1 MIKLTKNIK
10 DEYTN
15 GKIQDLFAE
24 VDAVLQKRQS
34 INERYLRG
42 ISSTSPGSEGNV
54 QVFFEK
60 FITDLAAGYLSGDIT
75 YNAEIIDESEE
86 PAYRLLHP
94 SHTQPLDPDTA
105 AQMKYIITSI
115 SSKNDD
121 PTVLKALF
129 HDAVL
134 YGAAYERQLDLLNTP
149 ATTEVDAN
157 KSNTSTASTVTT
169 VTTNTTTSTTSAED
183 PNYTY
188 YPLSALNTV
197 ALFPTDISDAQQ
209 QNAVA
214 LITVYTLDSRNSDD
228 NQEHTL
234 YYCIEC
240 NPYTNYYGTSIYDK
254 TTNQDA
260 TSEYKTKI
268 VLKDEKPSTHNIPTF
283 SVFEPDPQI
292 SIIDPIISLVSN
304 YEEIMNNLN
313 NLYHYNDADAKLKIS
328 GYRPENPLTI
338 PNPDFDP
345 EQPISSSNPEK
356 ILNPARELEDQYLID
371 SKTFYVQE
379 GGDVGWL
386 LKEIH
391 AEDATKYLKY
401 YVDSIFQISGIPNTA
416 DSAFNS
422 GDMNASAI
430 DRKFYTMALMLDD
443 VRQGVTTLIKH
454 RWANFFA
461 RINLISP
468 IHYNIDDIS
477 IEIGTNLPSMTDET
491 INQQLALNGILSQKT
506 LLSNLGYDYAT
517 EKKNKEEETE
527 IPYATVTPDTNFVS
541 PNDVDTLSSATENT
555 PSEKTSTASTTA
567 SQTNNQIEA
576 RTQNKTPAVKDR
588 TKNIKKTQTREG
600 RPTK

>member
-15 GKIQDLFAE
+15 GKIQDLFSE
-24 VDAVLQKRQS
+24 IDNVLQKRQS

-42 ISSTSPGSEGNV
+42 ITSTSTSSGGDV
-54 QVFFEK
+54 QILFEK
-60 FITDLAAGYLSGDIT
+60 FITDLAAGYLSGEIT
-75 YNAEIIDESEE
+75 YNAEIVDESEE

-94 SHTQPLDPDTA
+94 SNTSPLDPDTA
-105 AQMKYIITSI
+105 AQLKYIITTL

-121 PTVLKALF
+121 KTVLKALF

-134 YGAAYERQLDLLNTP
+134 YGAAYERQLDLINTP
-149 ATTEVDAN
+149 N
-157 KSNTSTASTVTT
+157 SNGEETGST
-169 VTTNTTTSTTSAED
+169 ND

-209 QNAVA
+209 QKAVA
-214 LITVYTLDSRNSDD
+214 LVSVYTLDARNSED

-240 NPYTNYYGTSIYDK
+240 NPYTNNYSTSIYDK
-254 TTNQDA
+254 TTNEDQ
-260 TSEYKTKI
+260 TSKYKTI
-268 VLKDEKPSTHNIPTF
+268 ITLKDEKPATHNIPTF
-283 SVFEPDPQI
+283 SVFEPDPQV
-292 SIIDPIISLVSN
+292 SIIDPIISLVTN
-304 YEEIMNNLN
+304 YEEIMNNIN
-313 NLYHYNDADAKLKIS
+313 NLYHYNDTDAKLKIS
-328 GYRPENPLTI
+328 GYKPENPLTI

-345 EQPISSSNPEK
+345 TLAVSKSNPDT
-356 ILNPARELEDQYLID
+356 ILNPARIIEDQYLEQ
-371 SKTFYVQE
+371 SKTFFVQE
-379 GGDVGWL
+379 GGDVSWL

-401 YVDSIFQISGIPNTA
+401 YVDSIFQISGIPNTSDA
-416 DSAFNS
+416 AFNS

-443 VRQGVTTLIKH
+443 VKQGVTTLIKH
-454 RWANFFA
+454 RWANFFS

-468 IHYNIDDIS
+468 TKYNVDDIT
-477 IEIGTNLPSMTDET
+477 IEIGTNLPSMTDEN

-527 IPYATVTPDTNFVS
+527 IPYDTVAPDTNFVS
-541 PNDVDTLSSATENT
+541 PNDVETTDATT
-555 PSEKTSTASTTA
+555 QKTSTASTTA

-576 RTQNKTPAVKDR
+576 KIQNKSKPVKDK
-588 TKNIKKTQTREG
+588 TKNIKNVSSREG

>member
-105 AQMKYIITSI
+105 AQMKYLITAI

-134 YGAAYERQLDLLNTP
+134 YGAAYERQLDLVNTQ
-149 ATTEVDAN
+149 ATTEVDVEAQ
-157 KSNTSTASTVTT
+157 NTSQ
-169 VTTNTTTSTTSAED
+169 ND

-214 LITVYTLDSRNSDD
+214 LITVYTLDSRNSED

-240 NPYTNYYGTSIYDK
+240 NPYTNFYGTSIYDK

-260 TSEYKTKI
+260 TSQYKTKI
-268 VLKDEKPSTHNIPTF
+268 TLKEEKPSTHNIPTF

-345 EQPISSSNPEK
+345 NQPISSSNPEK

-461 RINLISP
+461 RINLVSP
-468 IHYNIDDIS
+468 THYNVDDIT

-541 PNDVDTLSSATENT
+541 PNDVDSLSSTTGTQT
-555 PSEKTSTASTTA
+555 PSQKTSTTSTTD

-576 RTQNKTPAVKDR
+576 RTQNKSQPVKDR
-588 TKNIKKTQTREG
+588 TNNIKKTQTREG

>member
-94 SHTQPLDPDTA
+94 SNTKPLDPDTA
-105 AQMKYIITSI
+105 AQMKYIITSL

-121 PTVLKALF
+121 PTVLKQLF

-134 YGAAYERQLDLLNTP
+134 YGAAYERQLDLVNTP
-149 ATTEVDAN
+149 ATTEVD
-157 KSNTSTASTVTT
+157 TASTSQ
-169 VTTNTTTSTTSAED
+169 ND

-214 LITVYTLDSRNSDD
+214 LITVYTLDSRNSED

-240 NPYTNYYGTSIYDK
+240 NPYTNFYGTSIYDK

-260 TSEYKTKI
+260 TSQYKTKI
-268 VLKDEKPSTHNIPTF
+268 TLKEEKPSTHNIPTF
-283 SVFEPDPQI
+283 SVFEPDPQV

-461 RINLISP
+461 RINLVSP
-468 IHYNIDDIS
+468 THYNVDDIN

-517 EKKNKEEETE
+517 EKKNKEEEVSYTT
-527 IPYATVTPDTNFVS
+527 ATPNTTSVS
-541 PNDVDTLSSATENT
+541 SNDMDPLSSTATDTNT
-555 PSEKTSTASTTA
+555 PSEKTSTVSTTS

-576 RTQNKTPAVKDR
+576 KTQNKASAVKDR

-600 RPTK
+600 RPNK

>member
-10 DEYTN
+10 DEFSN
-15 GKIQDLFAE
+15 GKIQDLFSE
-24 VDAVLQKRQS
+24 VDAVLQKRQT
-34 INERYLRG
+34 IQERYLRG
-42 ISSTSPGSEGNV
+42 ITSTNPSTGDKV

-60 FITDLAAGYLSGDIT
+60 FITDLAAGYLSGEIT
-75 YNAEIIDESEE
+75 YNAEIIDENEE

-94 SHTQPLDPDTA
+94 SHTQPLDPNTA
-105 AQMKYIITSI
+105 SQMKYLITAI

-121 PTVLKALF
+121 PTVLKQLF

-134 YGAAYERQLDLLNTP
+134 FGACYERELDLMNTP
-149 ATTEVDAN
+149 AAVISPSE
-157 KSNTSTASTVTT
+157 SISTSQ
-169 VTTNTTTSTTSAED
+169 ND

-214 LITVYTLDSRNSDD
+214 LITVYTLDARNSED

-240 NPYTNYYGTSIYDK
+240 NPYTNNYTTSIYDK

-260 TSEYKTKI
+260 TSQYKTTI
-268 VLKDEKPSTHNIPTF
+268 TLKEEKPTTHNIPTF
-283 SVFEPDPQI
+283 SVFEPDPQV
-292 SIIDPIISLVSN
+292 SIIDPIISLVSA

-328 GYRPENPLTI
+328 GYRPENTLTI

-345 EQPISSSNPEK
+345 TAPISSNNPEK
-356 ILNPARELEDQYLID
+356 ILNPARQIEDDYLMN
-371 SKTFYVQE
+371 SKTFFVQE
-379 GGDVGWL
+379 GGDVDWI
-386 LKEIH
+386 LKDIN
-391 AEDATKYLKY
+391 AADATTYLKY
-401 YVDSIFQISGIPNTA
+401 YVDSIFQISGIPNTN

-422 GDMNASAI
+422 GDLNASAI

-454 RWANFFA
+454 RWGNFFS

-468 IHYNIDDIS
+468 TKYNIDDLNIS
-477 IEIGTNLPSMTDET
+477 IGTNLPSMTDET

-517 EKKNKEEETE
+517 EKKNKEEEALLLPQASTDDTTTTTT
-527 IPYATVTPDTNFVS
+527 ATTTTTNAD
-541 PNDVDTLSSATENT
+541 NNTTDT
-555 PSEKTSTASTTA
+555 PSDKTSTVSTTS
-567 SQTNNQIEA
+567 SQTNNQIEMK
-576 RTQNKTPAVKDR
+576 TQNKNQTVKDK
-588 TKNIKKTQTREG
+588 TKNIKKTQSREG
-600 RPTK
+600 RPNK

>member
-10 DEYTN
+10 DEYNN
-15 GKIQDLFAE
+15 GKIQELFSE
-24 VDAVLQKRQS
+24 IDAVLQKRQA
-34 INERYLRG
+34 IQERYLRG
-42 ISSTSPGSEGNV
+42 ITSTVPGSEGDV
-54 QVFFEK
+54 QIFFEK
-60 FITDLAAGYLSGDIT
+60 FITDLAAGYLSGEIT

-105 AQMKYIITSI
+105 AQLKYIITTLSA
-115 SSKNDD
+115 KNDD
-121 PTVLKALF
+121 PKVLKALF

-134 YGAAYERQLDLLNTP
+134 YGAAYERQLDLI
-149 ATTEVDAN
+149 
-157 KSNTSTASTVTT
+157 NTSATESIDEIGISNGAS
-169 VTTNTTTSTTSAED
+169 SMSD

-197 ALFPTDISDAQQ
+197 ALFPTDIADAQQ

-214 LITVYTLDSRNSDD
+214 LVTVYTLSSRNSED

-240 NPYTNYYGTSIYDK
+240 NPYTNNYMTSVYDK
-254 TTNQDA
+254 TTNEDA
-260 TSEYKTKI
+260 TSKYKEIIT
-268 VLKDEKPSTHNIPTF
+268 LKEEKPSTHNIPTF
-283 SVFEPDPQI
+283 SVFEPDPQV
-292 SIIDPIISLVSN
+292 SIIDPIINLVSN

-313 NLYHYNDADAKLKIS
+313 NLYHYNDADAKLKVS

-338 PNPDFDP
+338 PNPAFDP
-345 EQPISSSNPEK
+345 TKEISASNPET
-356 ILNPARELEDQYLID
+356 ILNPARIVEDDYLMN
-371 SKTFYVQE
+371 SKTFFVQE
-379 GGDVGWL
+379 GGDVSWL
-386 LKEIH
+386 LKEVH

-443 VRQGVTTLIKH
+443 VKQGVTTLIKH

-461 RINLISP
+461 RINLLSTT
-468 IHYNIDDIS
+468 HYNIDDIT
-477 IEIGTNLPSMTDET
+477 ITIGTNLPSMTDEN

-506 LLSNLGYDYAT
+506 LITNLGYDYAT
-517 EKKNKEEETE
+517 EKKNKQEE
-527 IPYATVTPDTNFVS
+527 ASDGVTTDPAVSNQDLSQSTTTAAASTDTN
-541 PNDVDTLSSATENT
+541 
-555 PSEKTSTASTTA
+555 KTT
-567 SQTNNQIEA
+567 SQTNNQVEA
-576 RTQNKTPAVKDR
+576 KTKTTTTDTVVKDQ
-588 TKNIKKTQTREG
+588 TDNIHTTQTREG
-600 RPTK
+600 RPNK

>member
-105 AQMKYIITSI
+105 AQMKYLITAI

-134 YGAAYERQLDLLNTP
+134 YGAAYERQLDLVNTQ
-149 ATTEVDAN
+149 ATTEVDA
-157 KSNTSTASTVTT
+157 ASTG
-169 VTTNTTTSTTSAED
+169 TSQND

-214 LITVYTLDSRNSDD
+214 LITVYTLDARNSED

-240 NPYTNYYGTSIYDK
+240 NPYTNFYGTSIYDK

-260 TSEYKTKI
+260 TSQYKTTI
-268 VLKDEKPSTHNIPTF
+268 TLKEEKPSTHNIPTF

-345 EQPISSSNPEK
+345 TLPISSNNPEK

-401 YVDSIFQISGIPNTA
+401 YVDSIFQISGIPNTSDA
-416 DSAFNS
+416 AFNS

-461 RINLISP
+461 RINLVSP
-468 IHYNIDDIS
+468 THYNVDDIT

-527 IPYATVTPDTNFVS
+527 VPYATVTPDTNFVS
-541 PNDVDTLSSATENT
+541 PNDVDSLSSTSTEAT
-555 PSEKTSTASTTA
+555 PSEKTSTTSTTD

-576 RTQNKTPAVKDR
+576 RTQNKSQPVKDR
-588 TKNIKKTQTREG
+588 TNNIKKTQTREG
-600 RPTK
+600 RPNK

>member
-105 AQMKYIITSI
+105 SQLKFIITSL

-121 PTVLKALF
+121 KTVLKQLF

-134 YGAAYERQLDLLNTP
+134 YGAAYERQLDLVNTQ
-149 ATTEVDAN
+149 
-157 KSNTSTASTVTT
+157 STVEIDST
-169 VTTNTTTSTTSAED
+169 TTTSQND

-197 ALFPTDISDAQQ
+197 ALFPTDISDTQQ

-214 LITVYTLDSRNSDD
+214 LITVYTLDSRNSED

-240 NPYTNYYGTSIYDK
+240 NPYTNFYGTSIYDK

-260 TSEYKTKI
+260 TSQYKTI
-268 VLKDEKPSTHNIPTF
+268 ITLKEEKQSTHNIPTF

-345 EQPISSSNPEK
+345 TSPISASNPEK

-379 GGDVGWL
+379 GGDVSWL

-401 YVDSIFQISGIPNTA
+401 YVDSIFQISGIPNTS

-461 RINLISP
+461 RINLVSP
-468 IHYNIDDIS
+468 THYNVDDIT

-541 PNDVDTLSSATENT
+541 PNDVDTLSSTSSTA
-555 PSEKTSTASTTA
+555 SQKTSTTSTTD

-576 RTQNKTPAVKDR
+576 RTQNRVPAVKDR

-600 RPTK
+600 RPNK

>member
-1 MIKLTKNIK
+1 MIKISKNIK

-15 GKIQDLFAE
+15 GKIQDLFDE
-24 VDAVLQKRQS
+24 VDSVLKKREAIQ
-34 INERYLRG
+34 ERYLRG
-42 ISSTSPGSEGNV
+42 ITSTTSGEEGSV

-60 FITDLAAGYLSGDIT
+60 FITDLAAGYLSGEIT
-75 YNAEIIDESEE
+75 YNAEIVDESEE

-94 SHTQPLDPDTA
+94 SKTQPLDPDTA
-105 AQMKYIITSI
+105 AQLKFIITTL

-121 PTVLKALF
+121 PRVLKSLF

-134 YGAAYERQLDLLNTP
+134 FGAAYERELDLMPTQTQVENDPSL
-149 ATTEVDAN
+149 E
-157 KSNTSTASTVTT
+157 SQS
-169 VTTNTTTSTTSAED
+169 D

-197 ALFPTDISDAQQ
+197 ALFPTDISDQSQ

-214 LITVYTLDSRNSDD
+214 LVSVYTLDKRNSDD

-240 NPYTNYYGTSIYDK
+240 NPYTNFYGTSIYDK
-254 TTNQDA
+254 TTSEDA
-260 TSEYKTKI
+260 TSQYKTVI
-268 VLKDEKPSTHNIPTF
+268 TLKDEKPATHNIPTF
-283 SVFEPDPQI
+283 SVFEPDPQV
-292 SIIDPIISLVSN
+292 SIIDPIISLVTS
-304 YEEIMNNLN
+304 YENIMNNLN
-313 NLYHYNDADAKLKIS
+313 NLYQYNDTDAKLKIS

-345 EQPISSSNPEK
+345 KKPVSSSNPEK
-356 ILNPARELEDQYLID
+356 ILNPARIIEDEYLMN
-371 SKTFYVQE
+371 SKTFFVQE
-379 GGDVGWL
+379 GGDVSWL
-386 LKEIH
+386 LKEIR

-401 YVDSIFQISGIPNTA
+401 YVDSIFQISGIPNTSDA
-416 DSAFNS
+416 AFNS

-443 VRQGVTTLIKH
+443 VRQGVATLIKH

-461 RINLISP
+461 RINLLSNTY
-468 IHYNIDDIS
+468 YNIDDIT
-477 IEIGTNLPSMTDET
+477 ITIGTNLPSMTDEN

-527 IPYATVTPDTNFVS
+527 IPYNTVTLDTSYVS
-541 PNDVDTLSSATENT
+541 PNDVDTTNATT
-555 PSEKTSTASTTA
+555 PQQQTAQTSQKSTTTSTTG
-567 SQTNNQIEA
+567 SQTNNQIA
-576 RTQNKTPAVKDR
+576 NKTKTTNETVKDR
-588 TKNIKKTQTREG
+588 TKNVKKTQTREG
-600 RPTK
+600 RPNK

>member
-10 DEYTN
+10 DEYNN
-15 GKIQDLFAE
+15 GKIQELFSE
-24 VDAVLQKRQS
+24 IDAVLQKRQA
-34 INERYLRG
+34 IQERYLRG
-42 ISSTSPGSEGNV
+42 ITSTVPGSEGDV

-60 FITDLAAGYLSGDIT
+60 FITDLAAGYLSGEIT

-105 AQMKYIITSI
+105 AQLKYIITTLSA
-115 SSKNDD
+115 KNDD
-121 PTVLKALF
+121 PKVLKALF

-134 YGAAYERQLDLLNTP
+134 YGAAYERQLDLI
-149 ATTEVDAN
+149 
-157 KSNTSTASTVTT
+157 NTSATESIDKIGISNGAS
-169 VTTNTTTSTTSAED
+169 SMSD

-197 ALFPTDISDAQQ
+197 ALFPTDIADAQQ

-214 LITVYTLDSRNSDD
+214 LVTVYTLSSRNSED

-240 NPYTNYYGTSIYDK
+240 NPYTNNYMTSVYDK
-254 TTNQDA
+254 TTNEDA
-260 TSEYKTKI
+260 TSKYKEIIT
-268 VLKDEKPSTHNIPTF
+268 LKEEKPSTHNIPTF
-283 SVFEPDPQI
+283 SVFEPDPQV
-292 SIIDPIISLVSN
+292 SIIDPIINLVSN

-313 NLYHYNDADAKLKIS
+313 NLYHYNDADAKLKVS

-338 PNPDFDP
+338 PNPAFDP
-345 EQPISSSNPEK
+345 TKEISASNPET
-356 ILNPARELEDQYLID
+356 ILNPARIVEDDYLMN
-371 SKTFYVQE
+371 SKTFFVQE
-379 GGDVGWL
+379 GGDVSWL
-386 LKEIH
+386 LKEVH

-443 VRQGVTTLIKH
+443 VKQGVTTLIKH

-461 RINLISP
+461 RINLLSTT
-468 IHYNIDDIS
+468 HYNIDDIT
-477 IEIGTNLPSMTDET
+477 ITIGTNLPSMTDEN

-506 LLSNLGYDYAT
+506 LITNLGYDYAT
-517 EKKNKEEETE
+517 EKKNKQEE
-527 IPYATVTPDTNFVS
+527 ASDGVTTDPAVSNQDLSQSTTTAAAPTDTN
-541 PNDVDTLSSATENT
+541 
-555 PSEKTSTASTTA
+555 KTT

-576 RTQNKTPAVKDR
+576 KTKITTTDTVVKDQ
-588 TKNIKKTQTREG
+588 TDNIHTTQTREG
-600 RPTK
+600 RPNK

>member
-42 ISSTSPGSEGNV
+42 ISSTSSGSEGNV

-94 SHTQPLDPDTA
+94 SHTSPLDPDTA
-105 AQMKYIITSI
+105 AQMKYLITAI

-134 YGAAYERQLDLLNTP
+134 YGAAYERQLDLVNTQ
-149 ATTEVDAN
+149 ATTEVDVEAQ
-157 KSNTSTASTVTT
+157 STSQG
-169 VTTNTTTSTTSAED
+169 D

-197 ALFPTDISDAQQ
+197 ALFSTDISDTQQ

-214 LITVYTLDSRNSDD
+214 LITVYTLDSRNSED

-240 NPYTNYYGTSIYDK
+240 NPYTNFYGTSIYDK

-260 TSEYKTKI
+260 TSQYKTKI
-268 VLKDEKPSTHNIPTF
+268 TLKEEKPSTHNIPTF

-345 EQPISSSNPEK
+345 TLPISSNNPEK

-401 YVDSIFQISGIPNTA
+401 YVDSIFQISGIPNTSDA
-416 DSAFNS
+416 AFNS

-461 RINLISP
+461 RINLVSP
-468 IHYNIDDIS
+468 THYNVDDIT
-477 IEIGTNLPSMTDET
+477 IDIGTNLPSMTDET

-527 IPYATVTPDTNFVS
+527 VPYATVTPDTNFVS
-541 PNDVDTLSSATENT
+541 PNDVDSLSDTSTEAT
-555 PSEKTSTASTTA
+555 PSEKTSTTSTTD

-576 RTQNKTPAVKDR
+576 RTQNKSQPVKDR

-600 RPTK
+600 RPNK

>member
-24 VDAVLQKRQS
+24 VDAVLQKRQA

-75 YNAEIIDESEE
+75 YNVEIIDKSEE

-94 SHTQPLDPDTA
+94 SHTSPLDPDTA
-105 AQMKYIITSI
+105 AQLKFIITTL

-121 PTVLKALF
+121 KQVLKALF

-134 YGAAYERQLDLLNTP
+134 YGAAYERQLDLINTQQ
-149 ATTEVDAN
+149 TEGETVAAN
-157 KSNTSTASTVTT
+157 
-169 VTTNTTTSTTSAED
+169 D

-197 ALFPTDISDAQQ
+197 ALFSTDISDTQQ

-214 LITVYTLDSRNSDD
+214 LVTVYTLDSRNSED

-240 NPYTNYYGTSIYDK
+240 NPYTNFYGTSIYDK
-254 TTNQDA
+254 TTNEDA
-260 TSEYKTKI
+260 TSQYKTVI
-268 VLKDEKPSTHNIPTF
+268 TLKEEKPSTHNIPTF

-292 SIIDPIISLVSN
+292 SIIDPIISLVQN
-304 YEEIMNNLN
+304 YEEIMNNIN
-313 NLYHYNDADAKLKIS
+313 NLYHYNDTDAKLKIS

-338 PNPDFDP
+338 PNPDFDSTKA
-345 EQPISSSNPEK
+345 ISSSNPEK
-356 ILNPARELEDQYLID
+356 ILNPARELEDQYLMN
-371 SKTFYVQE
+371 SKTFFVQE
-379 GGDVGWL
+379 GGDVSWL

-401 YVDSIFQISGIPNTA
+401 YVDSIFQISGIPNTSDA
-416 DSAFNS
+416 AFNS

-443 VRQGVTTLIKH
+443 VKQGVTTLIKH

-461 RINLISP
+461 RINLVSP
-468 IHYNIDDIS
+468 THYNVDDIT
-477 IEIGTNLPSMTDET
+477 IEIGTNLPSMTDEN

-527 IPYATVTPDTNFVS
+527 ILYETVAPDTNFVS
-541 PNDVDTLSSATENT
+541 PNDVDAPTST
-555 PSEKTSTASTTA
+555 KTSTASTTA

-576 RTQNKTPAVKDR
+576 KTQNKPALIPDK

-600 RPTK
+600 RPNK

>member
-1 MIKLTKNIK
+1 MIKISKNIK

-15 GKIQDLFAE
+15 GKIQDLFDE
-24 VDAVLQKRQS
+24 VDSVLKKREAIQ
-34 INERYLRG
+34 ERYLRG
-42 ISSTSPGSEGNV
+42 ITSTTSGEEGSV

-60 FITDLAAGYLSGDIT
+60 FITDLAAGYLSGEIT
-75 YNAEIIDESEE
+75 YNAEIVDESEE

-94 SHTQPLDPDTA
+94 SKTQPLDPDTA
-105 AQMKYIITSI
+105 AQLKFIITTL

-121 PTVLKALF
+121 PRVLKALF

-134 YGAAYERQLDLLNTP
+134 YGAAYERELDLMPTQTQVENDPSL
-149 ATTEVDAN
+149 E
-157 KSNTSTASTVTT
+157 SQS
-169 VTTNTTTSTTSAED
+169 D

-188 YPLSALNTV
+188 YSLSALNTV
-197 ALFPTDISDAQQ
+197 ALFSTDISDQSQ

-214 LITVYTLDSRNSDD
+214 LVSVYTLDKRNSED

-240 NPYTNYYGTSIYDK
+240 NPYTNFYGTSIYDK
-254 TTNQDA
+254 TTNEDA
-260 TSEYKTKI
+260 TSQYKTVI
-268 VLKDEKPSTHNIPTF
+268 TLKEEKPATHNIPTF
-283 SVFEPDPQI
+283 SVFEPDPQV
-292 SIIDPIISLVSN
+292 SIIDPIISLVTS
-304 YEEIMNNLN
+304 YENIMNNLN
-313 NLYHYNDADAKLKIS
+313 NLYQYNDTDAKLKIS

-345 EQPISSSNPEK
+345 TKAISSSNPEK
-356 ILNPARELEDQYLID
+356 ILNPARVIEDEYLMN
-371 SKTFYVQE
+371 SKTFFVQE
-379 GGDVGWL
+379 GGDVSWL
-386 LKEIH
+386 LKEIR

-401 YVDSIFQISGIPNTA
+401 YVDSIFQISGIPNTSDA
-416 DSAFNS
+416 AFNS

-443 VRQGVTTLIKH
+443 VRQGVATLIKH

-461 RINLISP
+461 RINLLSNTY
-468 IHYNIDDIS
+468 YNIDDIT
-477 IEIGTNLPSMTDET
+477 ITIGTNLPSMTDEN

-527 IPYATVTPDTNFVS
+527 IPYNTVTPDTSYVS
-541 PNDVDTLSSATENT
+541 PNDVDTTTATT
-555 PSEKTSTASTTA
+555 PQQQTAQTPQKSTTTPTTG
-567 SQTNNQIEA
+567 SQTNNQIA
-576 RTQNKTPAVKDR
+576 NKTKTTTETVKDR

-600 RPTK
+600 RPNK

>member
-10 DEYTN
+10 DEFDN
-15 GKIQDLFAE
+15 GKIQDLFSE
-24 VDAVLQKRQS
+24 VDAVLQKRQT
-34 INERYLRG
+34 IQERYLRG
-42 ISSTSPGSEGNV
+42 ITSTNPSTGDKV

-60 FITDLAAGYLSGDIT
+60 FITDLAAGYLSGEIT

-86 PAYRLLHP
+86 PAYHLLHP
-94 SHTQPLDPDTA
+94 SHTQPLDPNTA
-105 AQMKYIITSI
+105 SQMKYLITAI

-121 PTVLKALF
+121 PTVLKQLF

-134 YGAAYERQLDLLNTP
+134 FGACYERELDLM
-149 ATTEVDAN
+149 
-157 KSNTSTASTVTT
+157 NTSANIITEEIDTISASQ
-169 VTTNTTTSTTSAED
+169 ND

-214 LITVYTLDSRNSDD
+214 LITVYTLDSRNSED

-240 NPYTNYYGTSIYDK
+240 NPYTNFYGTSIYDK
-254 TTNQDA
+254 TTNQDT
-260 TSEYKTKI
+260 TSQYKTTI
-268 VLKDEKPSTHNIPTF
+268 TLKEEKPSTHNIPTF
-283 SVFEPDPQI
+283 SVFEPDPQV
-292 SIIDPIISLVSN
+292 SIIDPIISLVSA

-345 EQPISSSNPEK
+345 TAPISSSNPEK
-356 ILNPARELEDQYLID
+356 ILNPARQIEDDYLMN
-371 SKTFYVQE
+371 SKTFFVQE
-379 GGDVGWL
+379 GGDVDWI
-386 LKEIH
+386 LKDIN
-391 AEDATKYLKY
+391 AADATTYLKY
-401 YVDSIFQISGIPNTA
+401 YVDSIFQISGIPNTN

-422 GDMNASAI
+422 GDLNASAI

-454 RWANFFA
+454 RWGNFFS

-468 IHYNIDDIS
+468 TKYNIDDLNIS
-477 IEIGTNLPSMTDET
+477 IGTNLPSMTDET

-517 EKKNKEEETE
+517 EKKNKEEEALLLPQTT
-527 IPYATVTPDTNFVS
+527 ATNTDANTTTATTTTTNAD
-541 PNDVDTLSSATENT
+541 NTNT
-555 PSEKTSTASTTA
+555 PSDKTSTASTTS
-567 SQTNNQIEA
+567 SQTNNQIEMK
-576 RTQNKTPAVKDR
+576 TKNKNQTVKDK
-588 TKNIKKTQTREG
+588 TKNIKKTQSREG
-600 RPTK
+600 RPNK

>member
-15 GKIQDLFAE
+15 GKIQDLFSE

-34 INERYLRG
+34 INDRYLRG
-42 ISSTSPGSEGNV
+42 ITSTTSGSEGNV
-54 QVFFEK
+54 QIFFEK
-60 FITDLAAGYLSGDIT
+60 FITDLAAGYLSGEIT
-75 YNAEIIDESEE
+75 YNAEIIDSSEE

-105 AQMKYIITSI
+105 AQLKFIITTL

-121 PTVLKALF
+121 KQVLKALF

-134 YGAAYERQLDLLNTP
+134 YGACYERQLDLINMS
-149 ATTEVDAN
+149 
-157 KSNTSTASTVTT
+157 SNSISVEGETASS
-169 VTTNTTTSTTSAED
+169 ND

-214 LITVYTLDSRNSDD
+214 LVSAYTLDARNSED

-240 NPYTNYYGTSIYDK
+240 NPYTNFYGTSIYDK
-254 TTNQDA
+254 TTNEDA
-260 TSEYKTKI
+260 TSQYKTVI
-268 VLKDEKPSTHNIPTF
+268 TLKDEKPATHNIPTF
-283 SVFEPDPQI
+283 SVFEPDPQV
-292 SIIDPIISLVSN
+292 SIIDPIINLVSN

-313 NLYHYNDADAKLKIS
+313 NLYHYNDTDAKLKIS

-345 EQPISSSNPEK
+345 TKAISSSNPET
-356 ILNPARELEDQYLID
+356 ILNPARIVEDEYLMN
-371 SKTFYVQE
+371 SKTFFVQE
-379 GGDVGWL
+379 GGDVSWL

-401 YVDSIFQISGIPNTA
+401 YVDSIFQISGIPNTSDA
-416 DSAFNS
+416 AFNS

-443 VRQGVTTLIKH
+443 VKQGVTTLIKH

-461 RINLISP
+461 RINLVSP
-468 IHYNIDDIS
+468 TKYNIDDIT
-477 IEIGTNLPSMTDET
+477 IEIGTNLPSMTDEN

-527 IPYATVTPDTNFVS
+527 ILYETVAPDTAYVS
-541 PNDVDTLSSATENT
+541 PNDVDAPTQ
-555 PSEKTSTASTTA
+555 KTSTASTTA

-576 RTQNKTPAVKDR
+576 KTQNKPALIPDK

-600 RPTK
+600 RPNK

>member
-94 SHTQPLDPDTA
+94 SHTSPLDPDTA
-105 AQMKYIITSI
+105 AQMKYIITSL

-134 YGAAYERQLDLLNTP
+134 YGAAYERQLDLVNTQ
-149 ATTEVDAN
+149 ATTEVDA
-157 KSNTSTASTVTT
+157 ASTG
-169 VTTNTTTSTTSAED
+169 TSQND

-188 YPLSALNTV
+188 YSLSALNTV
-197 ALFPTDISDAQQ
+197 ALFPTDISDTQQ

-214 LITVYTLDSRNSDD
+214 LVTVYTLDSRNSED

-240 NPYTNYYGTSIYDK
+240 NPYTNFYGTSIYDK

-260 TSEYKTKI
+260 TSQYKTKI
-268 VLKDEKPSTHNIPTF
+268 TLKEEKPSTHNIPTF

-345 EQPISSSNPEK
+345 NQPISSSNPEK

-461 RINLISP
+461 RINLVSP
-468 IHYNIDDIS
+468 THYNVDDIT

-541 PNDVDTLSSATENT
+541 PNDVDSLSSTTGTQT
-555 PSEKTSTASTTA
+555 PSQKTSTTSTTD

-576 RTQNKTPAVKDR
+576 RTQNKSQPVKDR
-588 TKNIKKTQTREG
+588 TNNIKKTQTREG
-600 RPTK
+600 RPNK

>member
-34 INERYLRG
+34 INDRYLRG
-42 ISSTSPGSEGNV
+42 ITSTTPGSEGNV
-54 QVFFEK
+54 QIFFEK
-60 FITDLAAGYLSGDIT
+60 FITDLAAGYLSGEIT

-94 SHTQPLDPDTA
+94 SHTSPLDPDTA
-105 AQMKYIITSI
+105 AQLKFIITTL

-121 PTVLKALF
+121 KTVLKALF

-134 YGAAYERQLDLLNTP
+134 YGAAYERQLDLMNTQ
-149 ATTEVDAN
+149 TQSIDG
-157 KSNTSTASTVTT
+157 TSSTS
-169 VTTNTTTSTTSAED
+169 STD

-197 ALFPTDISDAQQ
+197 ALFPTDISDTQQ

-214 LITVYTLDSRNSDD
+214 LVSAYTLDARNSED

-240 NPYTNYYGTSIYDK
+240 NPYTNFYGTSIYDK
-254 TTNQDA
+254 TTNEDA
-260 TSEYKTKI
+260 TSQYKTVI
-268 VLKDEKPSTHNIPTF
+268 TLKEEKPTTHNIPTF

-292 SIIDPIISLVSN
+292 SIIDPIINLVSN

-313 NLYHYNDADAKLKIS
+313 NLYHYNDTDAKLKIS

-345 EQPISSSNPEK
+345 TKAISSSNPEK
-356 ILNPARELEDQYLID
+356 ILNPARELEDQYLMN
-371 SKTFYVQE
+371 SKTFFVQE
-379 GGDVGWL
+379 GGDVSWL

-401 YVDSIFQISGIPNTA
+401 YVDSIFQISGIPNTSDA
-416 DSAFNS
+416 AFNS

-443 VRQGVTTLIKH
+443 VKQGVTTLIKH

-461 RINLISP
+461 RINLVSP
-468 IHYNIDDIS
+468 TKYNIDDIT
-477 IEIGTNLPSMTDET
+477 IEIGTNLPSMTDEN

-527 IPYATVTPDTNFVS
+527 ILYETVVPDTNFVS
-541 PNDVDTLSSATENT
+541 PNDVDAPTST
-555 PSEKTSTASTTA
+555 KTSTASTTA

-576 RTQNKTPAVKDR
+576 KTQNKPALIPDR

-600 RPTK
+600 RPNK

>member
-1 MIKLTKNIK
+1 MIKISKNIK
-10 DEYTN
+10 DEYTD
-15 GKIQDLFAE
+15 GKIQDLFTE
-24 VDAVLQKRQS
+24 VDNVLQKRQT
-34 INERYLRG
+34 IQERYLRG
-42 ISSTSPGSEGNV
+42 ITSTTPGSDTEV

-60 FITDLAAGYLSGDIT
+60 FITDLAAGYLSGDII
-75 YNAEIIDESEE
+75 YNAEIVDESEE

-94 SHTQPLDPDTA
+94 SHTSPLDPDTA
-105 AQMKYIITSI
+105 AQLKYIITTL

-121 PTVLKALF
+121 PRVLKALF

-134 YGAAYERQLDLLNTP
+134 FGCCYERQLDLVPTQTQLENNP
-149 ATTEVDAN
+149 ELSSAN
-157 KSNTSTASTVTT
+157 
-169 VTTNTTTSTTSAED
+169 D

-197 ALFPTDISDAQQ
+197 ALFPTDISDQSQ

-214 LITVYTLDSRNSDD
+214 LITVYTLDKRNSED

-240 NPYTNYYGTSIYDK
+240 NPYTNFYGTSIYDK

-260 TSEYKTKI
+260 TSEYKTI
-268 VLKDEKPSTHNIPTF
+268 ITLKEEKQATHNIPTF
-283 SVFEPDPQI
+283 SVFEPDPQV
-292 SIIDPIISLVSN
+292 SIIDPIISLVTA
-304 YEEIMNNLN
+304 YENIMNNLN
-313 NLYHYNDADAKLKIS
+313 HLYQYNDTDAKLKIS

-338 PNPDFDP
+338 PNPDFN
-345 EQPISSSNPEK
+345 SSLPVSSQNPEK
-356 ILNPARELEDQYLID
+356 ILNPARELEDQYLIN
-371 SKTFYVQE
+371 SKTFFVQE
-379 GGDVGWL
+379 GGDVSWL
-386 LKEIH
+386 LKDIN
-391 AEDATKYLKY
+391 ATDATSYLKY
-401 YVDSIFQISGIPNTA
+401 YVDSIFQISGIPNTN

-422 GDMNASAI
+422 GDLNASAI

-443 VRQGVTTLIKH
+443 VRQGVATLIKH

-461 RINLISP
+461 RINLLSP
-468 IHYNIDDIS
+468 TQYNIDDIT

-541 PNDVDTLSSATENT
+541 PNDVDTLPNSTQAQKTT
-555 PSEKTSTASTTA
+555 TTSTTG
-567 SQTNNQIEA
+567 SQTNNQI
-576 RTQNKTPAVKDR
+576 QNKTKSSSNKVTDR
-588 TKNIKKTQTREG
+588 TNNVHTTQTREG
-600 RPTK
+600 RPNK

>member
-15 GKIQDLFAE
+15 GKIQDLFSE
-24 VDAVLQKRQS
+24 VDAVLQKRQT
-34 INERYLRG
+34 IQERYLRG
-42 ISSTSPGSEGNV
+42 ITSTNPSTGDKV

-60 FITDLAAGYLSGDIT
+60 FITDLAAGYLSGEIT
-75 YNAEIIDESEE
+75 YNAEIIDENEE

-94 SHTQPLDPDTA
+94 SHTQPLDPNTA
-105 AQMKYIITSI
+105 SQMKYLITAI

-121 PTVLKALF
+121 PTVLKQLF

-134 YGAAYERQLDLLNTP
+134 FGACYERELDLMNTQAAI
-149 ATTEVDAN
+149 ATEEIDTI
-157 KSNTSTASTVTT
+157 SASQ
-169 VTTNTTTSTTSAED
+169 ND

-214 LITVYTLDSRNSDD
+214 LITVYTLDARNSED

-240 NPYTNYYGTSIYDK
+240 NPYTNFYGTSIYDK

-260 TSEYKTKI
+260 TSQYKTTI
-268 VLKDEKPSTHNIPTF
+268 TLKEEKPTTHNIPTF
-283 SVFEPDPQI
+283 SVFEPDPQV
-292 SIIDPIISLVSN
+292 SIIDPIISLVSA

-328 GYRPENPLTI
+328 GYRPENTLTI

-345 EQPISSSNPEK
+345 TAPISSSNPEK
-356 ILNPARELEDQYLID
+356 ILNPARQIEDDYLMN
-371 SKTFYVQE
+371 SKTFFVQE
-379 GGDVGWL
+379 GGDVDWI
-386 LKEIH
+386 LKDIN
-391 AEDATKYLKY
+391 AADATTYLKY
-401 YVDSIFQISGIPNTA
+401 YVDSIFQISGIPNTN

-422 GDMNASAI
+422 GDLNASAI

-454 RWANFFA
+454 RWGNFFS

-468 IHYNIDDIS
+468 TKYNIDDLNIS
-477 IEIGTNLPSMTDET
+477 IGTNLPSMTDET

-517 EKKNKEEETE
+517 EKKNKEEEALLL
-527 IPYATVTPDTNFVS
+527 PQATATNTDA
-541 PNDVDTLSSATENT
+541 NTTTATTTTTNADNNTTNT
-555 PSEKTSTASTTA
+555 PSDKTSTVSTTS
-567 SQTNNQIEA
+567 SQTNNQIEMK
-576 RTQNKTPAVKDR
+576 TQNKNQTVKDK
-588 TKNIKKTQTREG
+588 TKNIKKTQSREG
-600 RPTK
+600 RPNK

>member
-105 AQMKYIITSI
+105 AQMKYIITSL

-134 YGAAYERQLDLLNTP
+134 YGAAYERQLDLVNTQ
-149 ATTEVDAN
+149 ATTEVDA
-157 KSNTSTASTVTT
+157 ASTG
-169 VTTNTTTSTTSAED
+169 TSQND

-197 ALFPTDISDAQQ
+197 ALFPTDISDTQQ

-214 LITVYTLDSRNSDD
+214 LVTVYTLDSRNSED

-240 NPYTNYYGTSIYDK
+240 NPYTNFYGTSIYDK

-260 TSEYKTKI
+260 TSQYKTKI
-268 VLKDEKPSTHNIPTF
+268 TLKEEKPSTHNIPTF
-283 SVFEPDPQI
+283 SVFEPDPQV

-461 RINLISP
+461 RINLVSP
-468 IHYNIDDIS
+468 THYNVDDIT

-541 PNDVDTLSSATENT
+541 PNDVDSLPGTASDTQA
-555 PSEKTSTASTTA
+555 PSQKTSTTSTTD

-576 RTQNKTPAVKDR
+576 RTQNKSQPVKDR
-588 TKNIKKTQTREG
+588 TNNIKKTQIREG

>member
-1 MIKLTKNIK
+1 MIKISKNIK

-15 GKIQDLFAE
+15 GKIQDLFDE
-24 VDAVLQKRQS
+24 VDSVLKKREAIQ
-34 INERYLRG
+34 ERYLRG
-42 ISSTSPGSEGNV
+42 ITSTTSGEEGSV

-60 FITDLAAGYLSGDIT
+60 FITDLAAGYLSGEIT
-75 YNAEIIDESEE
+75 YNAEIVDESEE

-94 SHTQPLDPDTA
+94 SKTQPLDPDTA
-105 AQMKYIITSI
+105 AQLKFIITTL

-121 PTVLKALF
+121 PRVLKSLF

-134 YGAAYERQLDLLNTP
+134 FGAAYERELDLMPTQTQVENDPSL
-149 ATTEVDAN
+149 E
-157 KSNTSTASTVTT
+157 SQS
-169 VTTNTTTSTTSAED
+169 D

-197 ALFPTDISDAQQ
+197 ALFSTDISDQSQ

-214 LITVYTLDSRNSDD
+214 LVSVYTLDKRNSED

-240 NPYTNYYGTSIYDK
+240 NPYTNFYGTSIYDK
-254 TTNQDA
+254 TTNEDQ
-260 TSEYKTKI
+260 SSKYKTVI
-268 VLKDEKPSTHNIPTF
+268 TLKEEKSATHNIPTF
-283 SVFEPDPQI
+283 SVFEPDPQV
-292 SIIDPIISLVSN
+292 SIIDPIISLVTS
-304 YEEIMNNLN
+304 YENIMNNLN
-313 NLYHYNDADAKLKIS
+313 NLYQYNDTDAKLKIS

-345 EQPISSSNPEK
+345 KKPVSASNPEK
-356 ILNPARELEDQYLID
+356 ILNPARVIEDEYLMN
-371 SKTFYVQE
+371 SKTFFVQE
-379 GGDVGWL
+379 GGDVSWL
-386 LKEIH
+386 LKEIR

-401 YVDSIFQISGIPNTA
+401 YVDSIFQISGIPNTN

-422 GDMNASAI
+422 GDLNASAI

-443 VRQGVTTLIKH
+443 VRQGVATLIKH

-461 RINLISP
+461 RINLLSNTY
-468 IHYNIDDIS
+468 YNIDDIT
-477 IEIGTNLPSMTDET
+477 ITIGTNLPSMTDEN

-527 IPYATVTPDTNFVS
+527 IPYNTVTPDTSYVS
-541 PNDVDTLSSATENT
+541 PNDVDTTTATTPSATQPQASQKST
-555 PSEKTSTASTTA
+555 TTSTTG
-567 SQTNNQIEA
+567 SQTNNQIA
-576 RTQNKTPAVKDR
+576 NKTKTTTEMVKDR
-588 TKNIKKTQTREG
+588 TKNVKKTQTREG
-600 RPTK
+600 RPNK